1 MLEFVALVSLLRRLS
16 NQGVRRQRILCFCC
30 VEKADP
36 PPGSST
42 TCCGSLPTSA
52 SPPRSPST
60 CCGSRRGPTWRTRL
74 RGTTLW
80 TAGALT
86 TRPGQRSPGIQCMS
100 PLPSLVDSSSFG
112 NRSLLVQPRCSARV
126 FITLSRAATEDH
138 AINQRSGDRPCQA
151 HIAARTPE
159 PSTERKCRAPGVRV
173 SPNDAETRSHG
184 RDVRSRGEN
193 GESQPGGHEKRKTK
207 KTTKTQKE
215 QI

>member
-86 TRPGQRSPGIQCMS
+86 SRPGQRSPGIQCMS

-126 FITLSRAATEDH
+126 FITRQALLPVA
-138 AINQRSGDRPCQA
+138 QRTTGA
-151 HIAARTPE
+151 HGSSWMRRTSSLIRTRRGNGPQPLRTSFNRTPCLVL
-159 PSTERKCRAPGVRV
+159 RRALVWCLPAASDR
-173 SPNDAETRSHG
+173 RSICT
-184 RDVRSRGEN
+184 DFDRSFQEAFAG
-193 GESQPGGHEKRKTK
+193 QL
-207 KTTKTQKE
+207 
-215 QI
+215 